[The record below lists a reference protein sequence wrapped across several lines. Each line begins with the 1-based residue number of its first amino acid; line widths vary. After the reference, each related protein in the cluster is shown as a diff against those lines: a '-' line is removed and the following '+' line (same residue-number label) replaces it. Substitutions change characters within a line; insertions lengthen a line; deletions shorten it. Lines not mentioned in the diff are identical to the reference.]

1 MTSFSRFQERN
12 KKRTVA
18 NSKLNTN
25 YIFKG
30 YPSIEIIGSADEKI
44 QASVV
49 NKQEKDYAYIFTQLD
64 DKLSIGSTWAAKNLH
79 LLVTEEITIIKDVN
93 WHKYHALLCNVQ
105 VDNQWGYFKGPEKSF
120 LDVALEKE
128 TVWESPQKPILVLP
142 LKEDKEDKEEKKLLD
157 FRDKIVI
164 KGRAWLVQEY
174 DAIST
179 PGLIYYSLKP
189 TTVSK
194 EAIEEN
200 INKDIFV
207 EKFEEPNI
215 VVVEEPIQQT
225 RSNFI
230 QISANMDIKL
240 STENGYFNSNNDNLN
255 ILKHTAKEVVFSIP
269 FGVDEVVVEI
279 KEKGNIVSKT
289 YRVV

>member
-18 NSKLNTN
+18 SNKLNTN

-30 YPSIEIIGSADEKI
+30 YPSIEIIGSADQRV

-49 NKQEKDYAYIFTQLD
+49 NKQEKDYAYVFTPLAD
-64 DKLSIGSTWAAKNLH
+64 NLEIGSIWTAKNLH
-79 LLVTEEITIIKDVN
+79 LLITEEITIIKDVD

-105 VDNQWGYFKGPEKSF
+105 IDNHWGYFKGPEKSF

-128 TVWESPQKPILVLP
+128 VIWESPQKPVLVLP
-142 LKEDKEDKEEKKLLD
+142 ENVLD

-164 KGRAWLVQEY
+164 KGRAWLIQEY

-179 PGLIYYSLKP
+179 PGLVYYSLKP

-194 EAIEEN
+194 E
-200 INKDIFV
+200 
-207 EKFEEPNI
+207 
-215 VVVEEPIQQT
+215 VVVENIGKPIYIEKHEENKPEIVVEPIQT
-225 RSNFI
+225 YDLKDSLI
-230 QISANMDIKL
+230 KISANVPITL
-240 STENGYFNSNNDNLN
+240 QTEEGYFKSSNKN
-255 ILKHTAKEVVFSIP
+255 IKVQKRTEDTIIFSIP
-269 FGVDEVVVEI
+269 YGVKEVTVEVQ
-279 KEKGNIVSKT
+279 EKGDIVERT

>member
-18 NSKLNTN
+18 NNKLNTN

-30 YPSIEIIGSADEKI
+30 YPSIEIKGSADQRV

-49 NKQEKDYAYIFTQLD
+49 NKQEKDYAYVFTPLAD
-64 DKLSIGSTWAAKNLH
+64 NLSIGSVWAAKNLH
-79 LLVTEEITIIKDVN
+79 LLITEEITIIKDVD

-105 VDNQWGYFKGPEKSF
+105 IDNHWGYFKGPEKSF

-128 TVWESPQKPILVLP
+128 VVWESPQKPVLVLP
-142 LKEDKEDKEEKKLLD
+142 ENVLN

-164 KGRAWLVQEY
+164 KGRAWLIQEY

-179 PGLIYYSLKP
+179 PGLVYYSLKP
-189 TTVSK
+189 TTISK
-194 EAIEEN
+194 EVAAEN
-200 INKDIFV
+200 EGKSIYV
-207 EKFEEPNI
+207 EKYENRKPEI
-215 VVVEEPIQQT
+215 VVEPSQT
-225 RSNFI
+225 YDLRNNYI
-230 QISANMDIKL
+230 KVAANMPI
-240 STENGYFNSNNDNLN
+240 TVNTQYGYFQSNNSNIKIQKRTSDTV
-255 ILKHTAKEVVFSIP
+255 IFSIP
-269 FGVDEVVVEI
+269 FGVEEVSIEV
-279 KEKGNIVSKT
+279 KEKGDLVTKT

>member
-18 NSKLNTN
+18 NNKLNTN

-30 YPSIEIIGSADEKI
+30 YPSIEIKGSSDQKV

-49 NKQEKDYAYIFTQLD
+49 NKQEKDYAYVFTPLAD
-64 DKLSIGSTWAAKNLH
+64 NLSIGSVWTAKNLH
-79 LLVTEEITIIKDVN
+79 LLITEEITIIKDVD

-105 VDNQWGYFKGPEKSF
+105 IDNHWGYFKGPENSF

-128 TVWESPQKPILVLP
+128 VIWESPQKPVLVLP
-142 LKEDKEDKEEKKLLD
+142 ENVLD

-164 KGRAWLVQEY
+164 KGRAWLIQEY

-179 PGLIYYSLKP
+179 PGLVYYSLKP
-189 TTVSK
+189 TTISK
-194 EAIEEN
+194 EVVAEN
-200 INKDIFV
+200 AGKPIYV
-207 EKFEEPNI
+207 EKYEEVKPEI
-215 VVVEEPIQQT
+215 VVEPIQ
-225 RSNFI
+225 SYNLKDSSI
-230 QISANMDIKL
+230 KISANTSITL
-240 STENGYFNSNNDNLN
+240 STEEGYFKSSNKN
-255 ILKHTAKEVVFSIP
+255 IKVQKRTEDAVVFSIP
-269 FGVDEVVVEI
+269 YGI
-279 KEKGNIVSKT
+279 KEVIVEVQEKGDIVERT

>member
-18 NSKLNTN
+18 NSQLNTN

-30 YPSIEIIGSADEKI
+30 YPSIEITGGADQKI

-49 NKQEKDYAYIFTQLD
+49 NKQEKDYAYVFTQLD
-64 DKLSIGSTWAAKNLH
+64 DSLPIGSIWTAKNLN
-79 LLVTEEITIIKDVN
+79 LLITEEITIIKDVN

-105 VDNQWGYFKGPEKSF
+105 IDNHWGYFKGPEKSF
-120 LDVALEKE
+120 LDIALERE
-128 TVWESPQKPILVLP
+128 VIWESLQKPILVLP
-142 LKEDKEDKEEKKLLD
+142 ENVLN

-164 KGRAWLVQEY
+164 KGRAWLIQEY

-179 PGLIYYSLKP
+179 PGLVYYSLKP

-194 EAIEEN
+194 EVVEQN
-200 INKDIFV
+200 INKEIYV
-207 EKFEEPNI
+207 EKFEKEEVTI
-215 VVVEEPIQQT
+215 VEQPIQTYSRNRETIVSPNVPITLKTQDGHFKT
-225 RSNFI
+225 NNKNIKI
-230 QISANMDIKL
+230 QKR
-240 STENGYFNSNNDNLN
+240 TEREVIFN
-255 ILKHTAKEVVFSIP
+255 IP
-269 FGVDEVVVEI
+269 FGIEEIEIEI
-279 KEKGNIVSKT
+279 KEKGDIVKKT